1 MARPRSRP
9 ITEFLPAAPPREV
22 SRRSLAEGGS
32 SVMRRIHHVGIVV
45 NRLADAC
52 GFYRDTLGLPLLK
65 EATIPDQHVRAALLG
80 AGETEIELL
89 EPLDP
94 SSGVG
99 RFLARHGE
107 GLHHLCF
114 DTPDIVKTLTSL
126 KEMRVELLD
135 ATPRAGLA
143 GQIAFVHPRAC
154 CGVLV
159 ELATPAPASAVDVPA
174 PLRLKRLVIGASDVR
189 RASDVLR
196 SLFGLEEVAMNGGPR
211 SMLAVGRGALPVVPA
226 DEVGGTEGLV
236 ALSMVAEDFAALTD
250 AFSRAGTTFLRSEE

>member
-1 MARPRSRP
+1 
-9 ITEFLPAAPPREV
+9 
-22 SRRSLAEGGS
+22 
-32 SVMRRIHHVGIVV
+32 MRRIHHVGIVV
-45 NRLADAC
+45 NRLDDAYR
-52 GFYRDTLGLPLLK
+52 FYRDTLGLPLVK

-80 AGETEIELL
+80 AGESEIELL
-89 EPLDP
+89 EPLDA

-99 RFLARHGE
+99 RFLSRRGE

-135 ATPRAGLA
+135 AAPRAGLA

-159 ELATPAPASAVDVPA
+159 ELATPSATSAAEVPA

-211 SMLAVGRGALPVVPA
+211 SMLAVGRGAVLVVPA
-226 DEVGGTEGLV
+226 EEVGGTEGLV
-236 ALSMVAEDFAALTD
+236 ALSMLAEDFPALTES
-250 AFSRAGTTFLRSEE
+250 FTRAGTSVLRGTGEITVQPSSSHGVNLHISRY

>member
-1 MARPRSRP
+1 
-9 ITEFLPAAPPREV
+9 
-22 SRRSLAEGGS
+22 
-32 SVMRRIHHVGIVV
+32 MRRIHHVGIVV
-45 NRLADAC
+45 NRLEDAYQ
-52 GFYRDTLGLPLLK
+52 FYRDTLGLPLVK

-80 AGETEIELL
+80 AGESEIELL

-94 SSGVG
+94 SSGIG
-99 RFLARHGE
+99 RFLARRGE

-159 ELATPAPASAVDVPA
+159 ELATPAPAADVPA

-211 SMLAVGRGALPVVPA
+211 SMLAVGRGAVLVVPSE
-226 DEVGGTEGLV
+226 EVGGTEGLV
-236 ALSMVAEDFAALTD
+236 ALSMLAEDFPALTE
-250 AFSRAGTTFLRSEE
+250 AFTRAGTSVLRGTGEVTVQPSSSHGVNLHISRY

>member
-1 MARPRSRP
+1 
-9 ITEFLPAAPPREV
+9 
-22 SRRSLAEGGS
+22 
-32 SVMRRIHHVGIVV
+32 MRRIHHVGIVV
-45 NRLADAC
+45 NRLEDAYR
-52 GFYRDTLGLPLLK
+52 FYRDTLGLPLVK

-80 AGETEIELL
+80 AGESEIELL
-89 EPLDP
+89 EPLDA

-99 RFLARHGE
+99 RFLSRRGE

-135 ATPRAGLA
+135 AAPRAGLA
-143 GQIAFVHPRAC
+143 GQIAFVHPKAC

-159 ELATPAPASAVDVPA
+159 ELATPSTSAADVPA
-174 PLRLKRLVIGASDVR
+174 PVRLKRLVVGATDVR

-211 SMLAVGRGALPVVPA
+211 SMLAVGRGAVLVVPA
-226 DEVGGTEGLV
+226 EEVGGMEGLV
-236 ALSMVAEDFAALTD
+236 ALSMLAEDFPALTE
-250 AFSRAGTTFLRSEE
+250 AFARAGTSVLRGTGEVTVQPSSSHGVNLHISRY

>member
-1 MARPRSRP
+1 
-9 ITEFLPAAPPREV
+9 
-22 SRRSLAEGGS
+22 
-32 SVMRRIHHVGIVV
+32 MRRIHHVGIVV
-45 NRLADAC
+45 NRLEDAYR
-52 GFYRDTLGLPLLK
+52 FYRDTLGLPLVK

-80 AGETEIELL
+80 AGESEIELL

-94 SSGVG
+94 SSGIG
-99 RFLARHGE
+99 RFLARRGE

-159 ELATPAPASAVDVPA
+159 ELATPAPAADVPA

-196 SLFGLEEVAMNGGPR
+196 SLFGLEAVAMNGGPR
-211 SMLAVGRGALPVVPA
+211 AMLAVGRGAVLVVPSE
-226 DEVGGTEGLV
+226 EVGGTEGLV
-236 ALSMVAEDFAALTD
+236 ALSMLAEDFPALTE
-250 AFSRAGTTFLRSEE
+250 AFTRAGTSVLRGTGEVTVQPSSSHGVNLHISRY

>member
-1 MARPRSRP
+1 
-9 ITEFLPAAPPREV
+9 
-22 SRRSLAEGGS
+22 
-32 SVMRRIHHVGIVV
+32 MRRIHHVGIVV
-45 NRLADAC
+45 NRLEDAYR
-52 GFYRDTLGLPLLK
+52 FYRDTLGLPLVK

-80 AGETEIELL
+80 AGESEIELL

-94 SSGVG
+94 SSGIG
-99 RFLARHGE
+99 RFLARRGE

-114 DTPDIVKTLTSL
+114 DTPDIVQTLTSL

-159 ELATPAPASAVDVPA
+159 ELATPAPAADVPA

-211 SMLAVGRGALPVVPA
+211 SMLAVGRGAVLVVPSE
-226 DEVGGTEGLV
+226 EVGGTEGLV
-236 ALSMVAEDFAALTD
+236 ALSMLAEDFPALTE
-250 AFSRAGTTFLRSEE
+250 AFTRAGTSVLRGTGEVTVQPSSSHGVNLHISRY

>member
-1 MARPRSRP
+1 
-9 ITEFLPAAPPREV
+9 
-22 SRRSLAEGGS
+22 
-32 SVMRRIHHVGIVV
+32 MRRIHHVGIVV
-45 NRLADAC
+45 NRLEDAYR
-52 GFYRDTLGLPLLK
+52 FYRDTLGLPLVK

-80 AGETEIELL
+80 AGESEIELL

-94 SSGVG
+94 SSGIG
-99 RFLARHGE
+99 RFLARRGE

-114 DTPDIVKTLTSL
+114 DTPDTVKTLTSL

-159 ELATPAPASAVDVPA
+159 ELATPAPAADVPA

-196 SLFGLEEVAMNGGPR
+196 SLFGLEEVAMNSGPR
-211 SMLAVGRGALPVVPA
+211 SMLAVGRGAVLVVPSE
-226 DEVGGTEGLV
+226 EVGGTEGLV
-236 ALSMVAEDFAALTD
+236 ALSMLAEDFPALTE
-250 AFSRAGTTFLRSEE
+250 AFTRAGTSVLRGTGEVTVQPSSSHGVNLHISRY

>member
-1 MARPRSRP
+1 
-9 ITEFLPAAPPREV
+9 
-22 SRRSLAEGGS
+22 
-32 SVMRRIHHVGIVV
+32 MRRIHHVGIVV
-45 NRLADAC
+45 NRLEDAYR
-52 GFYRDTLGLPLLK
+52 FYRDTLGLPLVK
-65 EATIPDQHVRAALLG
+65 KATIPDQHVRAALLG
-80 AGETEIELL
+80 AGESEIELL

-99 RFLARHGE
+99 RFLARRGE

-114 DTPDIVKTLTSL
+114 DTSDIVKTLTSL

-143 GQIAFVHPRAC
+143 GQIAFVHPKAC

-159 ELATPAPASAVDVPA
+159 GLATPSAPAAAVPPPVRPQ
-174 PLRLKRLVIGASDVR
+174 RLVVGAADVR

-211 SMLAVGRGALPVVPA
+211 SMLAVGRGAVRAVPA
-226 DEVGGTEGLV
+226 AEVGGMEGLV
-236 ALSMVAEDFAALTD
+236 ALSMLADDFPALAE
-250 AFSRAGTTFLRSEE
+250 AFTRAGTSVLRGTGEGTG

>member
-1 MARPRSRP
+1 
-9 ITEFLPAAPPREV
+9 
-22 SRRSLAEGGS
+22 
-32 SVMRRIHHVGIVV
+32 MRRIHHVGIVV
-45 NRLADAC
+45 NRLEDAYR
-52 GFYRDTLGLPLLK
+52 FYRDTLGLPLVK
-65 EATIPDQHVRAALLG
+65 EATIPDQHVRAALFG
-80 AGETEIELL
+80 AGESEIELL

-94 SSGVG
+94 SSGIG
-99 RFLARHGE
+99 RFLARRGE

-159 ELATPAPASAVDVPA
+159 ELATPAPAADVPA

-211 SMLAVGRGALPVVPA
+211 SMLAVGRGAVLVVPSE
-226 DEVGGTEGLV
+226 EVGGTEGLV
-236 ALSMVAEDFAALTD
+236 ALSMLAEDFPALTE
-250 AFSRAGTTFLRSEE
+250 AFTRAGTSVLRGTGEVTVQPSSSHGVNLHISRY